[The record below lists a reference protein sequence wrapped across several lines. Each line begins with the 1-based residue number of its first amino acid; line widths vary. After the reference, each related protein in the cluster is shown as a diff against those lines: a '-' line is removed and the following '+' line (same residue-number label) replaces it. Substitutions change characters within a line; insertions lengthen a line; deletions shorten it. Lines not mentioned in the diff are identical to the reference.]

1 MKQNKQ
7 PKAQLPNKIPIVLID
22 KVTEKANKE
31 GLSRN
36 EWLQKILWEAVK

>member
-1 MKQNKQ
+1 MKRNTE

-22 KVTEKANKE
+22 KVTEKSEKE